1 MFIAALFTIAK
12 MQKQLICP
20 STDKWIKMCVYV
32 CVCIHIHICVCI
44 YVCIIEYYS
53 AIKKESN
60 YVIFKKVDGPT
71 EYYAQ

>member
-1 MFIAALFTIAK
+1 
-12 MQKQLICP
+12 
-20 STDKWIKMCVYV
+20 MCVYV

-71 EYYAQ
+71 EYYAQWNKLDKERQNTVCYHLYVES